1 MRTEIIIDATVRD
14 YLRCLAPQPRRLA
27 KAALAAL
34 PKGDTKPLLE
44 EFASF
49 YRLRVGHHRFIYRYH
64 AGRLEVFYAAPRSI
78 VYEYL
83 GAHLHEYLG

>member
-1 MRTEIIIDATVRD
+1 LKIEVIIAGGVRD
-14 YLRCLAPQPRRLA
+14 YLRWLAPEPRRLA

-34 PKGDTKPLLE
+34 PKGDTKPLAE
-44 EFASF
+44 ELAGL
-49 YRLRVGHHRFIYRYH
+49 YRLRVGQHRFIYRPQ

-83 GAHLHEYLG
+83 SAHLHEFLG